1 MNSLFDLPQVAV
13 EKPIR
18 LITLFSGIGSQEM
31 ALRDIGADFERW
43 RAVEF
48 DKFAIAGY
56 NAIHG
61 TDFPVL
67 DIKDVS
73 GKDLEIVDTDKY
85 DYIFVYSFPC
95 FTEDA
100 LVLTDKGY
108 KKIVDVKKGDFVLT
122 HANNWKKVVRFC
134 DNGKKQVYKI
144 SAMPI
149 DELKCTGNHKFYTR
163 EMYRTYPRYVNGKR
177 GSERH
182 FKEPVWKECKD
193 LTKKDYLGIAINQ
206 KEEFPDWNGIEIK
219 WEGRKRIER
228 KNDLKPL
235 FSKGSFWWLMGYYL
249 GDGWQRSANGY
260 VSGIVLAANDTKL
273 KKLKS
278 KLNDVGFEYC
288 LADERTVHK
297 VHICSR
303 ELGAFVEMFG
313 KYAYG
318 KRVPTEVLN
327 LPKDLLF
334 SFLEGYFAADG
345 YYCAETKFQ
354 KATSVSKEL
363 IYGIGQCVA
372 KAYHRPYSISK
383 TKRKPTCVIEGRMVN
398 QKDSYNIAF
407 KMSKDKQDKAF
418 YEDGYLWCPINKTE
432 KLGLE
437 NVYDIE
443 VEDDHSFTANG
454 VIVHNCQALSLAGK
468 MGGMKEG
475 SGTTSSLLWEVKRLL
490 AECSDLSKSD
500 PKYGMPKILLME
512 NVPQVHSEQN
522 IHDFEIWLNFL
533 REKGYFNHYEDLNAA
548 DFGIPQHRD
557 RCFCISILS
566 DEFVDFEFPKPM
578 ELDYAIKDFLED
590 SVEEKY
596 YINKEKSDKLIS
608 QLEEEGKLPMGD

>member
-56 NAIHG
+56 NSIHG
-61 TDFPVL
+61 TNFPVL

-85 DYIFVYSFPC
+85 DYIFVYSFP
-95 FTEDA
+95 
-100 LVLTDKGY
+100 
-108 KKIVDVKKGDFVLT
+108 
-122 HANNWKKVVRFC
+122 
-134 DNGKKQVYKI
+134 
-144 SAMPI
+144 
-149 DELKCTGNHKFYTR
+149 
-163 EMYRTYPRYVNGKR
+163 
-177 GSERH
+177 
-182 FKEPVWKECKD
+182 
-193 LTKKDYLGIAINQ
+193 
-206 KEEFPDWNGIEIK
+206 
-219 WEGRKRIER
+219 
-228 KNDLKPL
+228 
-235 FSKGSFWWLMGYYL
+235 
-249 GDGWQRSANGY
+249 
-260 VSGIVLAANDTKL
+260 
-273 KKLKS
+273 
-278 KLNDVGFEYC
+278 
-288 LADERTVHK
+288 
-297 VHICSR
+297 
-303 ELGAFVEMFG
+303 
-313 KYAYG
+313 
-318 KRVPTEVLN
+318 
-327 LPKDLLF
+327 
-334 SFLEGYFAADG
+334 
-345 YYCAETKFQ
+345 
-354 KATSVSKEL
+354 
-363 IYGIGQCVA
+363 
-372 KAYHRPYSISK
+372 
-383 TKRKPTCVIEGRMVN
+383 
-398 QKDSYNIAF
+398 
-407 KMSKDKQDKAF
+407 
-418 YEDGYLWCPINKTE
+418 
-432 KLGLE
+432 
-437 NVYDIE
+437 
-443 VEDDHSFTANG
+443 
-454 VIVHNCQALSLAGK
+454 CQALSLAGK

-522 IHDFEIWLNFL
+522 IRDFEIWLNFL

-557 RCFCISILS
+557 RCFCVSILS